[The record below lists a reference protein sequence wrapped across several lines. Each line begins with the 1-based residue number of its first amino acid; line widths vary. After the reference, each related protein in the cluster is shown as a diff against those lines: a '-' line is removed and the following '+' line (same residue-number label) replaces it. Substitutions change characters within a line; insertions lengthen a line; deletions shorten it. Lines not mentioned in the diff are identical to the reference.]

1 MDKKVALSNF
11 VSEQNIHRYERMLKT
26 KLTDL
31 ERTFIE
37 KRIAEER
44 LTLQRNRSNL
54 TLKGIGAAIL
64 SSELLLL
71 DFALVNQVALL

>member
-1 MDKKVALSNF
+1 MDKEVALSNF
-11 VSEQNIHRYERMLKT
+11 VSEQNIYRYERMLKT

-44 LTLQRNRSNL
+44 LILRHNKLNP
-54 TLKGIGAAIL
+54 TLKGIIAAIL
-64 SSELLLL
+64 SSDLLLL
-71 DFALVNQVALL
+71 DFALVSQVALI